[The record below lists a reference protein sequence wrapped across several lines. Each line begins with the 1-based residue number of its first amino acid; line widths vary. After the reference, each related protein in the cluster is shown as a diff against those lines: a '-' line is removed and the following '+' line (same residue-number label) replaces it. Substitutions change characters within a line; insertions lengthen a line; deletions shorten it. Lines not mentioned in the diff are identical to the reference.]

1 MRVDYR
7 IRVSGRLD
15 EAQDA
20 ELRARVGDLVNI
32 ATAAGLDVKADPF
45 FFAVPVVVTAV
56 EASPEVQPVEAE
68 AVADPSPDEGDAE
81 C

>member
-45 FFAVPVVVTAV
+45 FFAAPVVVTAV

-68 AVADPSPDEGDAE
+68 ADPSPDEGDAE